1 MRSRI
6 ARHLQPVLSEHPD
19 GAAGQ
24 QMPAPCFALARADLR
39 DGAGDGRGQGLL
51 EWPIGAAPPEF
62 NWRDYASMLLGVAA
76 EIEHSLMVQY
86 LFAAY
91 SLGGPQVPHE
101 LSGDVQAWQTTIL
114 GIAKEEMG
122 HMVSVQNLRTAL
134 GLPLHL
140 DREDYPWGS
149 GFYPFQFTLQRLT
162 LDSLATYVCAES
174 PPDWDGSEAEEIKAR
189 AAQEAHD
196 EVNRVGA
203 LYEAIKEILSDRSR
217 IAETAFDAASVPR
230 QASFD
235 EWGRGCREGARDGSE
250 AERGIPSPDLL
261 ILEVSSRDTA
271 IEALHE
277 IGEQGEALNPLPESE
292 PDDPGET

>member
-91 SLGGPQVPHE
+91 SLGGPQVPP
-101 LSGDVQAWQTTIL
+101 
-114 GIAKEEMG
+114 KREMG
-122 HMVSVQNLRTAL
+122 HMLIVQTLRPAL
-134 GLPLHL
+134 ALPLHL

-162 LDSLATYVCAES
+162 LDSL
-174 PPDWDGSEAEEIKAR
+174 
-189 AAQEAHD
+189 
-196 EVNRVGA
+196 
-203 LYEAIKEILSDRSR
+203 
-217 IAETAFDAASVPR
+217 
-230 QASFD
+230 
-235 EWGRGCREGARDGSE
+235 
-250 AERGIPSPDLL
+250 
-261 ILEVSSRDTA
+261 
-271 IEALHE
+271 
-277 IGEQGEALNPLPESE
+277 
-292 PDDPGET
+292 